1 MEMTQQDKAKLIRF
15 LNFVCTL
22 EASKPVEE
30 MNEDLIDACVTVL
43 LELQDKHVELSPEY
57 IDNQVRKIFHP
68 EDAETTEPETV
79 KEPKKVV
86 SKKKIWLVAA
96 CIAILVALL
105 SIVSFSSERN
115 VVDVLEDFFGTY
127 EFIPF
132 GKEVDVGEETYGK
145 NGDTVEYK
153 TIEDVVNNE
162 KFTLLFPANTTNSIQ
177 VNIIS
182 VIEKQNSVIFSVS
195 FDNPNISMEI
205 ITNSDTTAK
214 EKFYCKE
221 TLTINDVVFYICEMK
236 DVSQVQAY
244 FMHNDNLY
252 TISCSSRD
260 ILMQVLENMEE
271 VRYED

>member
-145 NGDTVEYK
+145 HSDTKRYTDIK
-153 TIEDVVNNE
+153 DVVNKE
-162 KFTLLFPANTTNSIQ
+162 KINLMFPTKSDISSTIS
-177 VNIIS
+177 IIS
-182 VIEKQNSVIFSVS
+182 V
-195 FDNPNISMEI
+195 FDSQESIIISYKD
-205 ITNSDTTAK
+205 TNSSITIHKATSLSNEIKSICNEVKVINGTTVYLCIMNDTAQ
-214 EKFYCKE
+214 
-221 TLTINDVVFYICEMK
+221 N
-236 DVSQVQAY
+236 QAY
-244 FMHNDNLY
+244 FSHNKNLY
-252 TISCSSRD
+252 IVTCSNRD
-260 ILMQVLENMEE
+260 LLIDVLENMEE
-271 VRYED
+271 IRYED

>member
-132 GKEVDVGEETYGK
+132 GKEVDVGEETYIK
-145 NGDTVEYK
+145 EEKSKQYNTISEAASNEK
-153 TIEDVVNNE
+153 TI
-162 KFTLLFPANTTNSIQ
+162 LLFPKSTMYADTLKRISASSYKNKR
-177 VNIIS
+177 NII
-182 VIEKQNSVIFSVS
+182 ITFEDPTFSI
-195 FDNPNISMEI
+195 NIALN
-205 ITNSDTTAK
+205 TNLNEDIKSICDETFTFNQIDFYTCTMNDT
-214 EKFYCKE
+214 
-221 TLTINDVVFYICEMK
+221 
-236 DVSQVQAY
+236 SQSQAY
-244 FMHNDNLY
+244 FTYNSNQY
-252 TISCSSRD
+252 TVTYSDLDSLID
-260 ILMQVLENMEE
+260 ILKDMEE

>member
-30 MNEDLIDACVTVL
+30 MNEELIDACVTVL
-43 LELQDKHVELSPEY
+43 LDLQDKHVELSPEY

-68 EDAETTEPETV
+68 EDAETAEPETV

-105 SIVSFSSERN
+105 SIVSFSSERT

-132 GKEVDVGEETYGK
+132 GKEVDVGEETYK
-145 NGDTVEYK
+145 KHSETRRYYSIQEFIKSERTSIMFPIKSKMSTTLKIISIFDSANNNIIISFDDSSISINIRTNTNLSES
-153 TIEDVVNNE
+153 IINASNE
-162 KFTLLFPANTTNSIQ
+162 KIIVDNNT
-177 VNIIS
+177 
-182 VIEKQNSVIFSVS
+182 FYLC
-195 FDNPNISMEI
+195 SMD
-205 ITNSDTTAK
+205 DT
-214 EKFYCKE
+214 
-221 TLTINDVVFYICEMK
+221 
-236 DVSQVQAY
+236 SQIQAY
-244 FMHNDNLY
+244 FIHNRNLY
-252 TISCSSRD
+252 TVTCPNRD
-260 ILMQVLENMEE
+260 LLIDILENMEE

>member
-105 SIVSFSSERN
+105 SIVSFSSERT

-132 GKEVDVGEETYGK
+132 GKEVDVGEETYIK
-145 NGDTVEYK
+145 NGTTTQYHTLQDM
-153 TIEDVVNNE
+153 INNE
-162 KFTLLFPANTTNSIQ
+162 KINILQPSYNEKFEINRIFVIDKKDKKNITFEFSEKNISINIIVNASITKEIKSICTETLLIN
-177 VNIIS
+177 NIT
-182 VIEKQNSVIFSVS
+182 FYLC
-195 FDNPNISMEI
+195 PM
-205 ITNSDTTAK
+205 SDT
-214 EKFYCKE
+214 
-221 TLTINDVVFYICEMK
+221 
-236 DVSQVQAY
+236 SQIQAY
-244 FMHNDNLY
+244 FVHNNNLY
-252 TISCSSRD
+252 TITYTDRESLID
-260 ILMQVLENMEE
+260 ILENMEE
-271 VRYED
+271 LRYEN